1 MKLKKIASLA
11 LAGIMAVSMLAGCK
25 GNDSST
31 GNQGTVV
38 VPTTSDIV
46 TALNNGQTSGNE
58 VKVTFTAANSSIVD
72 ALQSAIKYN
81 GSMNTNT
88 LQTQVLNFVGG
99 SVAGWNDASLFN
111 NTKGFYGDDCSENHR
126 LAFKNMTAPA
136 TKESLSKVQPVTL
149 VKAYAV
155 QKALSKEAAIASFV
169 NDMDKAIA
177 NLKADDVV
185 PSGTG
190 EMVGN
195 HYWLNT
201 ATGHEKYHAYSYT
214 GNVVM
219 ASETHADGTTDYY
232 FVMAV
237 TQTVT
242 EKTVEK

>member
-11 LAGIMAVSMLAGCK
+11 LAGVMAVSMLAGCK

-81 GSMNTNT
+81 GSMDADD

-99 SVAGWNDASLFN
+99 SVAGWDDASLFN
-111 NTKGFYGDDCSENHR
+111 TTKGFYGDNCTSDR
-126 LAFKNMTAPA
+126 LAFKTMNTPA
-136 TKESLSKVQPVTL
+136 ANESLSKVQPVTL

-185 PSGTG
+185 PVGTK
-190 EMVGN
+190 EKVGN
-195 HYWLNT
+195 YYWLNT

>member
-11 LAGIMAVSMLAGCK
+11 LAGVMAVSMLAGCK

-81 GSMNTNT
+81 GSMNATQ
-88 LQTQVLNFVGG
+88 LQTQVLSFVGG
-99 SVAGWNDASLFN
+99 SVAGWNDTSLFN
-111 NTKGFYGDDCSENHR
+111 TTNGFYGDDCTESHR
-126 LAFKNMTAPA
+126 LAFEDMADPRSG
-136 TKESLSKVQPVTL
+136 ESLSKVPSVTL

-185 PSGTG
+185 PVGTK
-190 EMVGN
+190 EKVGN
-195 HYWLNT
+195 EYWLNT
-201 ATGHEKYHAYSYT
+201 TQPKYHTYGYT
-214 GNVVM
+214 GSVAM